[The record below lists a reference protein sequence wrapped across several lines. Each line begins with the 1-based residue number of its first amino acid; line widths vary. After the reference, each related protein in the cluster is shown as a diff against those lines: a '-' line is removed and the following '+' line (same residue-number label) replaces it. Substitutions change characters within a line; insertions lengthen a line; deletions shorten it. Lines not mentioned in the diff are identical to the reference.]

1 MTGSAF
7 DSQVTGPLLSDPETG
22 ALFQD
27 AAAIRAMLDVE
38 GALAL
43 AEADVGLLPKTEAE
57 RIAACCRTVVI
68 SPDALAAGTA
78 KDGVPVPALV
88 AELRKAVGPETA
100 PHVHWGATS
109 QDILD
114 TGLVLRL
121 KSALDLHE
129 AALLDLA
136 EKLSRLAD
144 EHRTTPIAAR
154 TRMQQATPTSFGLKA
169 AVWLSAVLRHL
180 SRIKEVR
187 ADLLV
192 LSFGGASGNLSALGE
207 QAIAVE
213 ERLAERLDL
222 ALPTA
227 PWHVMRD
234 GLLAYG
240 NWLVMVTG
248 TLGKIGKDLALMAQ
262 NEVGEVRLGGGGSS
276 TMPNKVNPVGAEILT
291 AIATANAGQLATL
304 HQAAIQEHERGG
316 TGWTLEWLTLP
327 QMVLGT
333 GGALMHANRLF
344 DSLVV
349 NPDRMRANIGAS
361 NGLLLAEA
369 ASFALA
375 AHMPRPDAQALVKSA
390 CRTVAETG
398 RHLFDVLAETSPADV
413 DWAALRDPAQH
424 LGSSDAFIARVL
436 ESYQDITGSR

>member
-43 AEADVGLLPKTEAE
+43 AEADVGLLPKAEAE
-57 RIAACCRTVVI
+57 RIADCCRTVVI
-68 SPDALAAGTA
+68 PPDALAAGTA

-121 KSALDLHE
+121 KAALDLHG

-136 EKLSRLAD
+136 ARLARLAD

-187 ADLLV
+187 TDLLV

-207 QAIAVE
+207 QALAVE
-213 ERLAERLDL
+213 ARLAKRLDL
-222 ALPTA
+222 AVPTA

-240 NWLVMVTG
+240 NWLAMVTG
-248 TLGKIGKDLALMAQ
+248 TLGKIGKDLVLMAQ

-291 AIATANAGQLATL
+291 AIAMANAGHLATL

-349 NPDRMRANIGAS
+349 NADRMRANIGAS

-398 RHLFDVLAETSPADV
+398 QHLFDVLAEISPADV
-413 DWAALRDPAQH
+413 DWASLMDPAQH

-436 ESYQDITGSR
+436 ESYQDFAGSR

>member
-7 DSQVTGPLLSDPETG
+7 DSQVTGPLLSDPETRD
-22 ALFQD
+22 LFQD
-27 AAAIRAMLDVE
+27 AAVIRAMLDVE

-43 AEADVGLLPKTEAE
+43 AEADVGLLPKTEADK
-57 RIAACCRTVVI
+57 IAECCRTVVI
-68 SPDALAAGTA
+68 LPEALAAGTA
-78 KDGVPVPALV
+78 RDGVPVPALV
-88 AELRKAVGPETA
+88 AELRRAVGPDTA

-109 QDILD
+109 QDIHD

-121 KSALDLHE
+121 KSALALHE
-129 AALLDLA
+129 KALLDLA
-136 EKLSRLAD
+136 AKLARLAD
-144 EHRTTPIAAR
+144 AHRATPIAAR

-180 SRIKEVR
+180 TRIQQVR
-187 ADLLV
+187 GDLLV
-192 LSFGGASGNLSALGE
+192 LSFGGASGNLSALGD
-207 QAIAVE
+207 QAMAVE
-213 ERLAERLDL
+213 ARLADRLDL

-234 GLLAYG
+234 GLLSYG
-240 NWLVMVTG
+240 NWLTMVTG
-248 TLGKIGKDLALMAQ
+248 TLGKIGKDLALLAQ
-262 NEVGEVRLGGGGSS
+262 NEIGEIRLGGGGSS
-276 TMPNKVNPVGAEILT
+276 TMPNKVNPVGAEVLT
-291 AIATANAGQLATL
+291 AIAIATAGHLATL

-327 QMVLGT
+327 QLVIGA

-344 DSLVV
+344 DSLIV
-349 NPDRMRANIGAS
+349 NTDRMRANIGAS

-375 AHMPRPDAQALVKSA
+375 AHMPRPEAQALVKSA
-390 CRTVAETG
+390 CRTANDTG
-398 RHLFDVLAETSPADV
+398 RHLFDVLAESTSSGV
-413 DWAALRDPAQH
+413 DWASLRDPSRH

-436 ESYQDITGSR
+436 ESYQDITGGS